1 MKRFATALAASLV
14 LAAANAALVLAAAN
28 AALAEAPSDFAM
40 RQPLATPD
48 GKAFYQFELP
58 DSVYDGAAR
67 PDLGDLR
74 VFNANGEAV
83 PYAFLPR
90 PTPVATASTPRG
102 FGLFPLTVDTTRP
115 ETAGLSIQFRIDA
128 DRKVVDIRSRDGTP
142 VSGSRVEGYLIDIG
156 ELDKPLVGLTIQLHD
171 AGDVNARMRVDASD
185 DLASWR
191 IVVASAPLLSLTYDG
206 RHLVRNRIEF
216 APLRARYLRLTWLTP
231 GPPALNMV
239 QGDVGNRLV
248 EPPRRVRKATGVAEQ
263 ENPNAFVF
271 DLRGVLPA
279 ERLTLELPE
288 LNTVV
293 PVSFDV
299 RTEPQEPWRTVGST
313 VAYRLRQDGGE
324 AVNTALTVPVS
335 YARYVRA
342 RLDPKAGGVGK
353 TPPTLVAGWYAQPL
367 VFAARGEAPFELA
380 YGSRRVAPGALAIRT
395 LVPDYVAGKPLPTN
409 VGVATLAAPP
419 SEANQAAMR
428 EPLDVTRWL
437 LWGMLVAASVLLGYM
452 ALRLARQMKRDE

>member
-1 MKRFATALAASLV
+1 MNRLATAITASLV
-14 LAAANAALVLAAAN
+14 LAVAN

-40 RQPLATPD
+40 RQPLATPV

-90 PTPVATASTPRG
+90 PSPVATASTPRPLA
-102 FGLFPLTVDTTRP
+102 LFPLTVDTTRP
-115 ETAGLSIQFRIDA
+115 ETADLSIKLRTDA
-128 DRKVVDIRSRDGTP
+128 TGTVVDIRSRDGMP
-142 VSGSRVEGYLIDIG
+142 VSGSRVEGYLIDTG

-171 AGDVNARMRVDASD
+171 ADDVNARMRVDASD
-185 DLASWR
+185 DLGSWR
-191 IVVASAPLLSLTYDG
+191 TVVASAPLLSLTYDG
-206 RHLVRNRIEF
+206 RRLLRYRIEF
-216 APLRARYLRLTWLTP
+216 GPLRARYLRLTWLTP
-231 GPPALNMV
+231 GPPALKMV
-239 QGDVGNRLV
+239 QGDVGNRLL
-248 EPPRRVRKATGVAEQ
+248 EPPRRVRKVVGVPEK

-271 DLRGVLPA
+271 DLGGVLPA
-279 ERLTLELPE
+279 EQLTLELPE

-293 PVSFDV
+293 PVYFDV
-299 RTEPQEPWRTVGST
+299 RTEPEEPWRAVGIT
-313 VAYRLRQDGGE
+313 VAYRLRQEGGDV
-324 AVNTALTVPVS
+324 VNNPLAVPVS
-335 YARYVRA
+335 SARYVRA

-367 VFAARGEAPFELA
+367 VFAARGEPPFELA

-395 LVPDYVAGKPLPTN
+395 LVPDYVVGKPLPAN

-419 SEANQAAMR
+419 SEANRAAMR

-437 LWGMLVAASVLLGYM
+437 LWGTLVAASALLGYM
-452 ALRLARQMKRDE
+452 GLRLARQMKRDE

>member
-1 MKRFATALAASLV
+1 MNRLATVMAVSLL
-14 LAAANAALVLAAAN
+14 LAAAR
-28 AALAEAPSDFAM
+28 AALAEAPSDFAL

-74 VFNANGEAV
+74 VFNASGEAV

-90 PTPVATASTPRG
+90 PPPVAAASMPRPLA
-102 FGLFPLTVDTTRP
+102 LFPLTVDTTRP
-115 ETAGLSIQFRIDA
+115 EKSGLSIKLRTDA
-128 DRKVVDIRSRDGTP
+128 TGTVVDIRSRDGTP

-156 ELDKPLVGLTIQLHD
+156 ELDRPLVGLTIQMAD
-171 AGDVNARMRVDASD
+171 ADHVNARMRVDASD
-185 DLASWR
+185 DLGSWR
-191 IVVASAPLLSLTYDG
+191 TVVASAPLLSLTYDG
-206 RHLVRNRIEF
+206 RRLLRDRIEL

-231 GPPALNMV
+231 GSPALEAV
-239 QGDVGNRLV
+239 QGDVGNRLL
-248 EPPRRVRKATGVAEQ
+248 EPPRRVRKAAGVAEK

-271 DLRGVLPA
+271 DLGGVLPA
-279 ERLTLELPE
+279 EQLTLELPE
-288 LNTVV
+288 VNTVV

-299 RTEPQEPWRTVGST
+299 RTEPQEPWRAVGIT

-324 AVNTALTVPVS
+324 VVNNPLAVPVS
-335 YARYVRA
+335 SARYVRA
-342 RLDPKAGGVGK
+342 RLDPKAGGVGR

-395 LVPDYVAGKPLPTN
+395 LVPDYVVGKPLPAN
-409 VGVATLAAPP
+409 VGIATLAAPP
-419 SEANQAAMR
+419 SEANRAAMR

-437 LWGMLVAASVLLGYM
+437 LWGTLVAASVLLGYM
-452 ALRLARQMKRDE
+452 GLRLARQVKREE

>member
-1 MKRFATALAASLV
+1 MNRLAGAVAASLV
-14 LAAANAALVLAAAN
+14 FAMANAALG
-28 AALAEAPSDFAM
+28 EAPIDFAM

-48 GKAFYQFELP
+48 GNAFYTLELP

-90 PTPVATASTPRG
+90 PRPIAAAGTPRP
-102 FGLFPLTVDTTRP
+102 FALFPLTVDTTRP
-115 ETAGLSIQFRIDA
+115 ETADLSIKLRADA
-128 DRKVVDIRSRDGTP
+128 AGTVVDIRSRDGTP
-142 VSGSRVEGYLIDIG
+142 VSGSRVQGYLIDTG
-156 ELDKPLVGLTIQLHD
+156 ELDKPLVGLTIRLHD

-191 IVVASAPLLSLTYDG
+191 TVVASAPLLSLTYEG
-206 RHLVRNRIEF
+206 RRLEREKIEF
-216 APLRARYLRLTWLTP
+216 GPLRARYLRLTWLTP
-231 GPPALNMV
+231 GPPALQTV
-239 QGDVGNRLV
+239 QGDVGLQLL
-248 EPPRRVRKATGVAEQ
+248 EPPRRVRKAAGVPEN

-271 DLRGVLPA
+271 DLGGVLPV

-293 PVSFDV
+293 PVYFDV
-299 RTEPQEPWRTVGST
+299 RTEPQEPWRAVGIT

-324 AVNTALTVPVS
+324 VVNNPLAVPVS
-335 YARYVRA
+335 SVRYVRA

-353 TPPTLVAGWYAQPL
+353 TPPTLITGWYAQPL
-367 VFAARGEAPFELA
+367 VFAARGEPPFELA

-395 LVPDYVAGKPLPTN
+395 LVPDYIVGRPLPAN

-419 SEANQAAMR
+419 SEANRAAMR

-437 LWGMLVAASVLLGYM
+437 LWGTLVAASVLLGYM
-452 ALRLARQMKRDE
+452 GLRLARQMKRDE